1 MSTRVAPH
9 RERLPNRR
17 RGVRDSFAW
26 RERRIHVAAGLSE
39 DGRVLEC
46 FLRGGGRVGSDTD
59 ALLDDLAV
67 LLSRG
72 LQHGDKLADMQKGL
86 GRLPDGSPTS
96 VVGAALD
103 ALLAIEVTQ

>member
-1 MSTRVAPH
+1 MNTRIATQ

-17 RGVRDSFAW
+17 RGVRDSFTW
-26 RERRIHVAAGLSE
+26 RERRIHVAAGFSE

-59 ALLDDLAV
+59 QMLDDLAV
-67 LLSRG
+67 LVSRG
-72 LQHGDKLADMQKGL
+72 LQHGDKLVDMKKGL
-86 GRLPDGSPTS
+86 GRLPDGTPAS

-103 ALLAIEVTQ
+103 ALLAIEATQ